1 MRLSLFT
8 DTWVAQNDLIDA
20 SPWVQY
26 SWSLFASLSQMLCIG
41 YGRYPPDNIPE
52 VWMTIFS
59 MSVGAA
65 LFAGIIGAIS
75 ATLLNLDASA
85 NMYNSKKDQ
94 LTQYMR
100 YRQLPP
106 ELRERIRTHFEQRYA
121 TTYTTTLSLR
131 SSQPTALARLLIASV
146 HEMASCTSLIK
157 LFL

>member
-1 MRLSLFT
+1 
-8 DTWVAQNDLIDA
+8 
-20 SPWVQY
+20 
-26 SWSLFASLSQMLCIG
+26 MLCIG

-75 ATLLNLDASA
+75 ATLLNLDASG

-121 TTYTTTLSLR
+121 TPPQKKNSPP
-131 SSQPTALARLLIASV
+131 SSHPPALA
-146 HEMASCTSLIK
+146 
-157 LFL
+157 